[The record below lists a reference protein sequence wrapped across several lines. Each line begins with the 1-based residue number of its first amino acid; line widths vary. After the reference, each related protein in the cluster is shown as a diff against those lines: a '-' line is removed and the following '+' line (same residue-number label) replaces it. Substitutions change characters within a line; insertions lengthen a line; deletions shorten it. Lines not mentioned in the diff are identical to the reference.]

1 MATKKKIFCEWIEKA
16 DEDFNFASLNLSD
29 PSNPFYAQICYHL
42 QQAAE
47 KYLKAY
53 IVAYK
58 LKFKKIHDLLELL
71 RICMEREPSFSSLS
85 QECEFLTDYYIDTRY
100 PVHWPT
106 NVNRKEAKEAK
117 SSAEKIGT
125 FVKNLLGVSI

>member
-1 MATKKKIFCEWIEKA
+1 MIPNKIFKEWIEKA
-16 DEDFNFASLNLSD
+16 DEDFGFASINLNN
-29 PSNPFYAQICYHL
+29 PSNPYYAQICYHF

-53 IVAYK
+53 IVAYS
-58 LKFKKIHDLLELL
+58 LEFKKIHDLPELL
-71 RICMEREPSFSSLS
+71 RICMKKESSFSSIS

-106 NVNRKEAKEAK
+106 KVDRKEVKEAKV
-117 SSAEKIGT
+117 SAEKIGS
-125 FVKNLLGVSI
+125 FVKSLLESL